1 MRIEPTTIPGLLVVH
16 LDVHEDARGWFKEN
30 WQRAKLADLGFPD
43 LGPVQHNVAHNHRRG
58 TLRGVH
64 AEPWDKL
71 ISVVSGR
78 VFGAYVD
85 LRAGDS
91 FGRVVTVEADPSVAV
106 LVPRGVG
113 NAYQTLEDDT
123 SYSYLVND
131 HWSPDATYVAVDAA
145 DPALGIAWPVA
156 PADSVMSDKDRANPL
171 LADIEPMPVR
181 RPLVLG
187 AGGQLGRALVA
198 AFPDARHVGR
208 DDVDLTDPAAV
219 AALPWRDTDVVLNAA
234 AHTAVDAA
242 EAPEGR
248 RAAWAVNA
256 TLPATLARLAS
267 EHRCTLVHY
276 STDYVFDGTSAGPD
290 GHRED
295 EPLSPLGVYAQSK
308 AAGDLAVSTASRH
321 YLLRTSWVIGDG
333 ANFVRT
339 MQRLA
344 ADGVSPA
351 VVDDQVGR
359 LTFTDELVRATRHL
373 LDSRAPYGTYNV
385 TNGGGPTSWHDV
397 ARAVFRLAGRDES
410 DVTPTSTAAYAQG
423 SGQGRQ
429 VAPRPLDSVLDLAKL
444 RSTGF
449 EPEDAMTA
457 LERYVGR
464 ATAQAESRP

>member
-1 MRIEPTTIPGLLVVH
+1 MRVDSTDIPGLLLVH

-30 WQRAKLADLGFPD
+30 WQRRKLTDLGFPD

-71 ISVVSGR
+71 ISVVTGR

-145 DPALGIAWPVA
+145 DPALAIPWPIPV
-156 PADSVMSDKDRANPL
+156 ADSVMSEKDRANPRM
-171 LADIEPMPVR
+171 AEVEPMPVR
-181 RPLVLG
+181 RPMVLG
-187 AGGQLGRALVA
+187 ANGQLGRALA
-198 AFPDARHVGR
+198 DAFPDARQVTR

-234 AHTAVDAA
+234 AYTAVDAA
-242 EAPEGR
+242 ETADGR
-248 RAAWAVNA
+248 RAAWAANA
-256 TLPATLARLAS
+256 SLSAALARLAR

-276 STDYVFDGTSAGPD
+276 STDYVFDGTTGGPD
-290 GHRED
+290 GHTED

-308 AAGDLAVSTASRH
+308 AAGDLAVGMARRH
-321 YLLRTSWVIGDG
+321 YVLRTSWVVGDG
-333 ANFVRT
+333 HNFVRT

-373 LDSRAPYGTYNV
+373 LDTEAPYGTYNV
-385 TNGGGPTSWHDV
+385 SNSGEPTSWHDV
-397 ARAVFRLAGRDES
+397 AREVFRRSGRDES
-410 DVTPTSTAAYAQG
+410 DVSPTSTAAYGQEM
-423 SGQGRQ
+423 GQGRQ
-429 VAPRPLDSVLDLAKL
+429 LAPRPSNSVLNLSKIRAV
-444 RSTGF
+444 GF

-457 LERYVGR
+457 LERYLR
-464 ATAQAESRP
+464 R